1 MIEAQGGALDVSSV
15 PGHGS
20 TFKVSLAFE
29 KAEIVAAVQPST
41 LEHNDKSFKGK
52 VIVVDDDI
60 MILRLC
66 GLILA
71 KNGISYI
78 TFNAATRLLDEK
90 PDPDVT
96 HILMD
101 IRMPEI
107 NGIELCHELHK
118 KYDSEIKFVA
128 LTAHVLPQERQE
140 LLDEGFDAVLS
151 KPFREQELLRL
162 FNIIH
167 TGNGKGEEV
176 AEVDLSMLRSM
187 TLGDEA
193 LFQSIINQFI
203 EETENDISN
212 LNESLSGL
220 NAITV
225 REVVHKLAGRT
236 GQMGMVS
243 LSSTLKEIEVNL
255 IDGVELTTLIQ
266 PINQATS
273 AMEKALNAVKNHAF
287 AQSDNL

>member
-1 MIEAQGGALDVSSV
+1 MTKLKLLLRLSRPRSK
-15 PGHGS
+15 
-20 TFKVSLAFE
+20 T
-29 KAEIVAAVQPST
+29 
-41 LEHNDKSFKGK
+41 NDKSFKGK

-140 LLDEGFDAVLS
+140 LLDEGFDAV
-151 KPFREQELLRL
+151 
-162 FNIIH
+162 
-167 TGNGKGEEV
+167 
-176 AEVDLSMLRSM
+176 
-187 TLGDEA
+187 
-193 LFQSIINQFI
+193 SIQTIP
-203 EETENDISN
+203 
-212 LNESLSGL
+212 
-220 NAITV
+220 
-225 REVVHKLAGRT
+225 RT
-236 GQMGMVS
+236 G
-243 LSSTLKEIEVNL
+243 
-255 IDGVELTTLIQ
+255 
-266 PINQATS
+266 
-273 AMEKALNAVKNHAF
+273 AVKIVQHYSHREW
-287 AQSDNL
+287 QE